1 MTEPPRPPGAGD
13 PSDPTKPL
21 NPYPGND
28 PTPGSAPPP
37 PSYGSPQPPAYGT
50 PPPAYGTP
58 PPSSG
63 AGGYGPPPSSGAG
76 DYSPPPSS
84 GAGGY
89 GPPPSSGAGGYG
101 PPPSS
106 GAGGYG
112 PPPGGTPYGA
122 PGAYGQQPGGYPP
135 GGYAPG
141 NDDKTWILVAHFGGA
156 AGAFLGGGCSG
167 WIAPLVALLAKGNQ
181 SPVVRAEAVKALNF
195 QILWSIIAIVGWV
208 LTCIII
214 GFFVGIAAWA
224 IATIFGIVAGVK
236 ANNNEPYNY
245 PMTVSLIK

>member
-1 MTEPPRPPGAGD
+1 MTEPPRPPGEGN
-13 PSDPTKPL
+13 DPTRPL
-21 NPYPGND
+21 NPYSDND
-28 PTPGSAPPP
+28 QNPGSAPP
-37 PSYGSPQPPAYGT
+37 PSYGSPQPPTYGT
-50 PPPAYGTP
+50 PPPSYGTPPPDSAPPGGYGP

-63 AGGYGPPPSSGAG
+63 AGGYGPPPSSGA
-76 DYSPPPSS
+76 P
-84 GAGGY
+84 
-89 GPPPSSGAGGYG
+89 GGYG

-208 LTCIII
+208 LTCIVI

-224 IATIFGIVAGVK
+224 IATIIGIIAGVK